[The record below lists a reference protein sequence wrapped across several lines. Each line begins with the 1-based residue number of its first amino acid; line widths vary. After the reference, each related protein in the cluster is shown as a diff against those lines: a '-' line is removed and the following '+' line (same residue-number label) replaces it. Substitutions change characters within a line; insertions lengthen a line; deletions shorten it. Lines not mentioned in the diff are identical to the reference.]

1 MELGR
6 CRYGESAEQS
16 DIHNGVEENGHK
28 YRGVKGDAA

>member
-16 DIHNGVEENGHK
+16 NIYNGVKENGYK
-28 YRGVKGDAA
+28 YRGIKGDTA